1 MDNGKYSCP
10 MNNLTRIHIDKN
22 PPRRH
27 YIVEWAEH
35 RNMKQ
40 VDISRELGANKG
52 TVSKWFGGAVPR
64 DDWLQPL
71 AELLNT
77 TTDGLFRHPDDDW
90 ITRFFHDRSAEEK
103 RRAMQILEAA
113 FPPPER
119 KAG

>member
-1 MDNGKYSCP
+1 
-10 MNNLTRIHIDKN
+10 MNNLTRIHTDKN

-35 RNMKQ
+35 RQ
-40 VDISRELGANKG
+40 LSQADISRELGVNKG

-77 TTDGLFRHPDDDW
+77 TPDGIFRDPQEDW
-90 ITRFFHDRSAEEK
+90 ITRFFRERSAEEK
-103 RRAMQILEAA
+103 QRAMQILEAA
-113 FPPPER
+113 FPPKR